1 MPMQAYKSILSK
13 YLPEDA
19 VEIIL
24 TWLKEYNIHL
34 RVARKRS
41 SKLGDYRPPQN
52 GKGHQITVNYD
63 LNPYAFLITLVHE
76 IAHLLVWERHRNRV
90 RPHGREW
97 KNTYAELMEPFFEM
111 ETFPDDIRS
120 ALKNYLSKS
129 YASSGSDLQ
138 LSRVLRKYDTE
149 QGITLEDI
157 EEGSIFMLSNRKM
170 YRKGERLRKR
180 YRCLRLDNQR
190 VYLVNPLAG
199 VVLPESASGDESD

>member
-1 MPMQAYKSILSK
+1 M
-13 YLPEDA
+13 D
-19 VEIIL
+19 IIL
-24 TWLKEYNIHL
+24 GWLKEYNIHL

-52 GKGHQITVNYD
+52 GRGHQITVNYD

-76 IAHLLVWERHRNRV
+76 IAHLLVWERYRNRV
-90 RPHGREW
+90 RPHGSEW

-111 ETFPDDIRS
+111 ETFPGDIRS

-129 YASSGSDLQ
+129 YAASGSDLQ
-138 LSRVLRKYDTE
+138 LSRVLRQYDPE

-157 EEGSIFMLSNRKM
+157 EEGSIFKLPNGKTF
-170 YRKGERLRKR
+170 RKGERVRKR

-199 VVLPESASGDESD
+199 VELPESPAGKDSD